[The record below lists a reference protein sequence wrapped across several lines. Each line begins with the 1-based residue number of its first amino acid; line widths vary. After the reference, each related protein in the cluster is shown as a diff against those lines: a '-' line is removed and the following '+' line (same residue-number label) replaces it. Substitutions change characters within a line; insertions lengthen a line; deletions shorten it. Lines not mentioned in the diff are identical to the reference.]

1 MIFSQQI
8 RNEVANSFPP
18 AHVLSGKR
26 NMKILQTA
34 LPYGDDIISEAI
46 KSGEPKLI
54 GRLGGTEARVLGCYL
69 DIFKGKSLWDPFST
83 IFSILS
89 FKKRLRQLKDG
100 AGVYP
105 IRRSVL
111 ISFVA
116 EQLDAL
122 KAIDVLGTWGSTFTW
137 VEKYSLKNPEARSVS
152 HHSVAPWIELFPHNS
167 LSSKPW
173 SFSLARKKVLVVSG
187 FSQSFKNQ
195 HERINKVFPNAHY
208 PKFHAEFIHAPI
220 SQGGMNDGKTWV
232 EHLERMKN
240 EMESK
245 DFDIA
250 LISAGAYALPLAHHA
265 KKMGKIG
272 ITCGGELQL
281 FFGVI
286 GKRWEKME
294 KVTKYQN
301 EYWIRPS
308 ESERPV
314 NWREIENGCYW

>member
-1 MIFSQQI
+1 LIFSLQL
-8 RNEVANSFPP
+8 RNKFANSFPP
-18 AHVLSGKR
+18 AHFLRGKR

-34 LPYGDDIISEAI
+34 LTYGDDIISKAI
-46 KSGEPKLI
+46 ESGEPKLI

-111 ISFVA
+111 MSFIT
-116 EQLDAL
+116 EQLDAM

-137 VEKYSLKNPEARSVS
+137 VEKYSLINGSTKAVS
-152 HHSVAPWIELFPHNS
+152 HHLVAPWVEIFETSNKN
-167 LSSKPW
+167 SKPW
-173 SFSLARKKVLVVSG
+173 SLSLNGKKVLVIGG
-187 FSQSFKNQ
+187 FSKSFKSQ
-195 HERINKVFPNAHY
+195 YKRIDKVFPNALY
-208 PKFHAEFIHAPI
+208 PKFHAEFIHAPM
-220 SQGGMNDGKTWV
+220 SQGGMKDGKTWG
-232 EHLERMKN
+232 EHLEIIKQK
-240 EMESK
+240 MESK

-250 LISAGAYALPLAHHA
+250 LISAGAYALPLAYHA
-265 KKMGKIG
+265 KKLGKVG

-286 GKRWEKME
+286 GKRWESME
-294 KVTKYQN
+294 KVVKYRN
-301 EYWIRPS
+301 EYWVRPS
-308 ESERPV
+308 ESERPA
-314 NWREIENGCYW
+314 NWREIEDGCYW